1 MVKSDLTRK
10 PFLGGKH
17 SMVDTLFKI
26 TCFEKNIFF
35 SVLELRGTLSELV
48 STRRS
53 LVLIL
58 PLQYGF
64 PGFMFVNLYV
74 AFT

>member
-10 PFLGGKH
+10 PSLGGKH

-35 SVLELRGTLSELV
+35 RIRT
-48 STRRS
+48 
-53 LVLIL
+53 
-58 PLQYGF
+58 
-64 PGFMFVNLYV
+64 
-74 AFT
+74 